1 MSTITTSSPAPAADS
16 GHPPAAPRP
25 ARLEDHIRAACRL
38 RHYSIATERAYVG
51 WYKRFVRW
59 AGLKHPATLGGD
71 RVQAWLSHLAT
82 DGGVSASTQ
91 RQALSAILFLY
102 GQVLGLELPW
112 MSDIVRARQPRHVP
126 CVLSVPEVQRLL
138 AALPRTGA
146 GLALGLC
153 YGCGLRL
160 SEALRLRVKDVDFD
174 RAILTIRDGKGG
186 KDRTTMLPRA
196 LEPGLRAQFARR
208 RRMHDV
214 DLARGMVDVELPD
227 ALARKYPNAPRE
239 WAWQWLFAADD
250 YSTCPRTGAIRRHHL
265 HPKTLQRT
273 MRRAVQAAGID
284 KPATVHTLRH
294 SFATHLLER
303 GQDIRTIQQL
313 LGHSDVST
321 TMIYTHV
328 ASVGQ
333 AGVRSPMDGLVAA

>member
-1 MSTITTSSPAPAADS
+1 MSAITATPLVAPAVMGS
-16 GHPPAAPRP
+16 VTPGKP
-25 ARLEDHIRAACRL
+25 ARLEDQIRAACRV
-38 RHYSIATERAYVG
+38 RNYSLSTERCYVG

-59 AGLKHPATLGGD
+59 AGLRHPATLGGD

-82 DGGVSASTQ
+82 QRDVSASTQ

-102 GQVLGLELPW
+102 QQVLGLKLPW
-112 MSDIVRARQPRHVP
+112 MDDIVRARQPQHVP

-138 AALPRTGA
+138 AALPRNSA
-146 GLALGLC
+146 GLALSLC
-153 YGCGLRL
+153 YGCGMRL
-160 SEALRLRVKDVDFD
+160 AEALRLRVKDVDFD
-174 RAILTIRDGKGG
+174 RAIISIRDGKGG
-186 KDRTTMLPRA
+186 KDRTTMLPRSLDA
-196 LEPGLRAQFARR
+196 ALRAQLARR

-227 ALARKYPNAPRE
+227 ALHRKYPNAARE
-239 WAWQWLFAADD
+239 WGWQWLFAAAA
-250 YSTCPRTGAIRRHHL
+250 YSACPRTGAIRRHHL

-273 MRRAVQAAGID
+273 MARARRDAGIA

-303 GQDIRTIQQL
+303 GQDIRTIQHL

-328 ASVGQ
+328 ASTGES
-333 AGVRSPMDGLVAA
+333 GVRSPMDMLA